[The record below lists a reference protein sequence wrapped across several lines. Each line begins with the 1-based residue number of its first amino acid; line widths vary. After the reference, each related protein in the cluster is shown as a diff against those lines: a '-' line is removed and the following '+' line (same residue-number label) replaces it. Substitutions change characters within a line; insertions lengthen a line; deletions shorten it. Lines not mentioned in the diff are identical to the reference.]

1 MKVKKHILFRYLF
14 KELVMYFLISFL
26 FFFLIFFVNQIL
38 LMATDILKRHVP
50 LADVIKLILYS
61 LPFII
66 AQSAPFATLVG
77 FLMCLGR
84 LVSDNEILLLRAS
97 GQSFSIILIP
107 VLILGMLISVSSFL
121 VNDYLLPLGTISY
134 NKLYKN
140 ILVSNPGIELESNSI
155 KRTQD
160 STLVIGNVQDKTVSD
175 LILFDSDSKGNQRV
189 IISSGADIFAPKD
202 PSVVMQLQME
212 EALVIYFDKKD
223 DTSYDYLYTEKM
235 YMNLFSKSLNTLS
248 SAVSPNEM
256 TSYDLYKRIQTMK
269 EKENPSEY
277 KVNSYVLE
285 YNKKFALPF
294 GSIFFAF
301 LAMPLAMLF
310 GKHNG
315 QTIGLIIGVII
326 SVLYWAMQILGQTF
340 GFRNGFNGFWAMWL
354 PNLVVAVF
362 GIFFYIRLLKK

>member
-1 MKVKKHILFRYLF
+1 
-14 KELVMYFLISFL
+14 
-26 FFFLIFFVNQIL
+26 
-38 LMATDILKRHVP
+38 MAADILKRHVP
-50 LADVIKLILYS
+50 LTDVIKLIMYS

-134 NKLYKN
+134 NKLYRN

-160 STLVIGNVQDKTVSD
+160 SILVIGNVEDKSVSD
-175 LILFDSDSKGNQRV
+175 LLLFDSDDKGNQRV

-202 PSVVMQLQME
+202 PAVVMQLQME
-212 EALVIYFDKKD
+212 DAMVIYFDKKD
-223 DTSYDYLYTEKM
+223 DTTYDYLYTDKM
-235 YMNLFSKSLNTLS
+235 YMNLFSKNLS
-248 SAVSPNEM
+248 NSSFSVSPNEM
-256 TSYDLYKRIQTMK
+256 TSYDLYKKIQTMK
-269 EKENPSEY
+269 KNENTSEY
-277 KVNSYVLE
+277 KINSYVLE
-285 YNKKFALPF
+285 FNKKFALPF
-294 GSIFFAF
+294 GSIFFAL
-301 LAMPLAMLF
+301 LAMPLAILF

-326 SVLYWAMQILGQTF
+326 CVLYWAMQILGQTF
-340 GFRNGFNGFWAMWL
+340 GYRNGFNGFWAMWI
-354 PNLVVAVF
+354 PNIVVAVF
-362 GIFFYIRLLKK
+362 GVFFYMRLLRR